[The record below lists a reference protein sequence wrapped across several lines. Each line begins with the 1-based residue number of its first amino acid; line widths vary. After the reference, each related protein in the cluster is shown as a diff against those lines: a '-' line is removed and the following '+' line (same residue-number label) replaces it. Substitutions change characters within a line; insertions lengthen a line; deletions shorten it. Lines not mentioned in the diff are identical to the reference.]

1 MKKTPFMLLTIILLA
16 CSHVSN
22 NDAVR
27 LNMVDSLIIAEQYDS
42 AYHEIMDMDNH
53 FDNDEDKAH
62 YQLLLFQ
69 TSYLTYNTLSTD
81 SVIDNAIAYYE
92 KSNDKDRLSDSYYY
106 KAACLRERSN
116 LTQAIQFYKKAEE
129 TAQETENLRLKYKI
143 AESLVKTNSQSGNYN
158 LQLDYGRKALGHAL
172 KSGNKNWIA
181 YSYFNLSMAF
191 QDLNN
196 VDSLS
201 FYAKELIP
209 RLGDIYPVDLPYFLS
224 CIGFMYFKQGKLD
237 LAKKYYEESLSHK
250 EIALTLGNLADVY
263 LAEDNE
269 EEAYKLWQKA
279 FLLDDG
285 TRKDVIMF
293 DMLQYDLK
301 HEQNLE
307 NACERM
313 YDIFTYKDSLTNALK
328 DHTILEM
335 QHDYDEEVQSLIH
348 EKAILKWMIATLIMA
363 LLLLLLLGY
372 IKYKQYKTKL
382 TMSKH
387 QMLISQY
394 NSEIKR
400 LEDEC
405 RVTKQDMKKNK
416 ALEETCKKA
425 EREIDEL
432 KNKIADIVEN
442 ASPILNRGKLLYD
455 NIMKNETTA
464 KWSKDDYNCFLEYY
478 RTFYPLEYETIEK
491 KHPNQTIHNTFFLVL
506 CEIGKDNKAIS
517 KIMGISE
524 DSVRSIKYRVK
535 KSKTNQSKKGA

>member
-16 CSHVSN
+16 CGHVSN

-42 AYHEIMDMDNH
+42 AYHEVLRMNPKYFNEQDM
-53 FDNDEDKAH
+53 AH
-62 YQLLLFQ
+62 YWLLMAQ
-69 TSYLTYNTLSTD
+69 TSYLTYNTLPTD
-81 SVIDNAIAYYE
+81 SAIDNAIKYYE
-92 KSNDKDRLSDSYYY
+92 QSDNLERLADAYYY
-106 KAACLRERSN
+106 KASCLHERKKA
-116 LTQAIQFYKKAEE
+116 TQAIQYYKKAEE
-129 TAQETENLRLKYKI
+129 AANKSKNLRLRFKI
-143 AESLVKTNSQSGNYN
+143 AESMTRINNQNGNYS
-158 LQLDYGRKALGHAL
+158 LQLGYARKALDYAL
-172 KSGNKNWIA
+172 EAGNKNWIA
-181 YSYFNLSMAF
+181 YSYFNISRAF
-191 QDLNN
+191 QN
-196 VDSLS
+196 VGQIDSLTK
-201 FYAKELIP
+201 YTKELIP
-209 RLGDIYPVDLPYFLS
+209 RLEDTYPQDLSHFLS
-224 CIGFMYFKQGKLD
+224 CIGIMYFKNGD
-237 LAKKYYEESLSHK
+237 LAQAKKYYEE
-250 EIALTLGNLADVY
+250 ALTHEEVPRTLVNLAEVY
-263 LAEDNE
+263 TE
-269 EEAYKLWQKA
+269 EGNDDEAYKLWQKA
-279 FLLDDG
+279 FLMDDDG
-285 TRKDVIMF
+285 SRDIIMF
-293 DMLQYDLK
+293 NMLQYDLK
-301 HEQNLE
+301 HHRNLE
-307 NACERM
+307 DACERM
-313 YDIFTYKDSLTNALK
+313 YSIYAIKDSLTNALK

-524 DSVRSIKYRVK
+524 DSVRSIKYRVR
-535 KSKTNQSKKGA
+535 KSKTKQNKK